1 VHDYNIQ
8 IEQHLIVL
16 RRPNFYVAL
25 PKGPVADEHF
35 LIVPNK
41 HIGHSLELDDAQEEE
56 LTALKQQLIDYL
68 TNKRQM
74 DYIVFERNVPFSF
87 SKAAHMNLQ
96 IIGLQAGA
104 LEERVRKLLKTME
117 GQARFFEIEDRER
130 DLRQELSND
139 PSKHFFYLEIPG
151 MKTAKGR
158 QRLRFFSEI
167 QAGQR
172 FDMQFGR
179 VLACHLMNQREKIN
193 WKNCQMDRQ
202 EEERLAAHFR
212 TQFS

>member
-1 VHDYNIQ
+1 
-8 IEQHLIVL
+8 
-16 RRPNFYVAL
+16 
-25 PKGPVADEHF
+25 
-35 LIVPNK
+35 
-41 HIGHSLELDDAQEEE
+41 
-56 LTALKQQLIDYL
+56 
-68 TNKRQM
+68 M

-96 IIGLQAGA
+96 IIGLQGGSVA

-117 GQARFFEIEDRER
+117 GQAGARFLEIEDRER
-130 DLRQELSND
+130 DLRQELNND

-158 QRLRFFSEI
+158 QRLRFYSEI
-167 QAGQR
+167 QPGQK

-193 WKNCQMDRQ
+193 WKNC
-202 EEERLAAHFR
+202 
-212 TQFS
+212 